1 MARHKLFFNILFSL
15 LVVISIAACN
25 NNKPIKTRTPKVVD
39 SKHVWSYGQLTET
52 IRNAKVIAQVNNGMY
67 CGRATCAS
75 VSIIEVNKKDTIRV
89 LELSSMHADFAEGAR
104 VNIKPGN
111 KPISFVSMPVI
122 AAYDRKNYKTYY
134 GTILAAN

>member
-1 MARHKLFFNILFSL
+1 MPQNPSEAVAS
-15 LVVISIAACN
+15 
-25 NNKPIKTRTPKVVD
+25 KPGWT
-39 SKHVWSYGQLTET
+39 YGQLTDT
-52 IRNAKVIAQVNNGMY
+52 IKNAKVITQAKNSMF

-89 LELSSMHADFAEGAR
+89 LELSSMHGDFAEGAK

>member
-1 MARHKLFFNILFSL
+1 MARYKSFFKILLSL
-15 LVVISIAACN
+15 LVIISIAACN
-25 NNKPIKTRTPKVVD
+25 NKKPQNHAEAVAAQPTRT
-39 SKHVWSYGQLTET
+39 YGQLTET
-52 IRNAKVIAQVNNGMY
+52 IRNAKVIANVKNGMF

-89 LELSSMHADFAEGAR
+89 LELSSMHADFAEGAK
-104 VNIKPGN
+104 VNIKPG
-111 KPISFVSMPVI
+111 KRPFSFVSMPVI